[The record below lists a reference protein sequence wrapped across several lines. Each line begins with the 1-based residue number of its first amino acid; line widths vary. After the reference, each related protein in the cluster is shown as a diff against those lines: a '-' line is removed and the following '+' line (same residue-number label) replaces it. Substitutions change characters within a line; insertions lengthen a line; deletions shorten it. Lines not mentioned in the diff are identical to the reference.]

1 MQPEEDINKATPSAR
16 DNMTRLYEWI
26 TVWEKHVKQEKRQ
39 HEDNDTGR
47 KTRKR
52 V

>member
-1 MQPEEDINKATPSAR
+1 MQPEKEKTPASTAT
-16 DNMTRLYEWI
+16 DNMTRLYEWM
-26 TVWEKHVKQEKRQ
+26 TVWEKYVKQEKRQ
-39 HEDNDTGR
+39 HEDNGTGR